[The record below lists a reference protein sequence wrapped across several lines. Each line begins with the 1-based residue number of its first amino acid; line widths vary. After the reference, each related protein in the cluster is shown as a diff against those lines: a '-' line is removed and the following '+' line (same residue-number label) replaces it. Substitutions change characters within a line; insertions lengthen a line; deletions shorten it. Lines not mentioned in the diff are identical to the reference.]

1 MRLFSLCL
9 YIPLI
14 AGALVSCRSAR
25 QDTNQ
30 SVIHV
35 VTTDTVVKERIV
47 SVATPEDSARIVA
60 LLRCDSTGK
69 VLLDSYRQECSRNAR
84 LQFTLDSLGN
94 VKADFTT
101 VADTIYINVPDTV
114 IKTVETT
121 NEVKERIV
129 EVERKRSIWES
140 FLLVCGL
147 IACGILAVK
156 ILLKKVS
163 N

>member
-9 YIPLI
+9 YISLL
-14 AGALVSCRSAR
+14 GTLVSCRSAR
-25 QDTNQ
+25 QDTNH

-35 VTTDTVVKERIV
+35 VTTDTVVQERIV
-47 SVATPEDSARIVA
+47 PVATTEDSARIVA
-60 LLRCDSTGK
+60 LLRCDSAGR

-84 LQFTLDSLGN
+84 LQFSLDSLGN
-94 VKADFTT
+94 IKANFST

-121 NEVKERIV
+121 NEVKESIV

-140 FLLVCGL
+140 FLLMCGL

-156 ILLKKVS
+156 ILLRK
-163 N
+163 